1 MMKRIATTVVV
12 VLFAAL
18 PAWSQT
24 PEQKKATIEYLKKLQ
39 NKDGGF
45 SPAEGLTKSTL
56 GATSS
61 ALRALKYSSG
71 DVADRTTCVEF
82 VKSCFD
88 KTSGGFAEQ
97 PGGKPAVNLTAV
109 GLMVLVELKI
119 DLEPYVGPG
128 VKYLDDNAKSFDDI
142 RIAVAGLE
150 AVGKKSAHADE
161 WMEQIKK
168 MRNDDGTFSK
178 GDGQAR
184 DTGGATVAILR
195 LSGKVEHPDAVL
207 KVLNSGQRKDG
218 GFGKADP
225 KESDLE
231 STYRVLRAY
240 HMLKAKPDVDKL
252 RGFIDAC
259 RNKDGG
265 YSVTPGK
272 PSTVSATYYAAI
284 VQHWLDEK

>member
-45 SPAEGLTKSTL
+45 SPAEGQTKSTL

-71 DVADRTTCVEF
+71 AVADRTTCVEF

-97 PGGKPAVNLTAV
+97 PGGKPAVNLTAG

-128 VKYLDDNAKSFDDI
+128 VKY
-142 RIAVAGLE
+142 
-150 AVGKKSAHADE
+150 
-161 WMEQIKK
+161 
-168 MRNDDGTFSK
+168 
-178 GDGQAR
+178 
-184 DTGGATVAILR
+184 
-195 LSGKVEHPDAVL
+195 
-207 KVLNSGQRKDG
+207 
-218 GFGKADP
+218 
-225 KESDLE
+225 
-231 STYRVLRAY
+231 
-240 HMLKAKPDVDKL
+240 
-252 RGFIDAC
+252 
-259 RNKDGG
+259 
-265 YSVTPGK
+265 
-272 PSTVSATYYAAI
+272 
-284 VQHWLDEK
+284 